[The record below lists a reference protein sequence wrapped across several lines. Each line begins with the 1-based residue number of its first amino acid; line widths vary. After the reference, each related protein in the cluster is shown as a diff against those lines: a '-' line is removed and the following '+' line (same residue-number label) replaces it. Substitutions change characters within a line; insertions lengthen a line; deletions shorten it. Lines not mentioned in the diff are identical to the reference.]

1 MKDPWAQFATRVI
14 KDVMYLKR
22 VSYKQLSD
30 ALQIIGI
37 KESPTQLTNKINRGQ
52 FSAVLLFQ
60 CLKALEVKGLELNW
74 GAMQEEDGGKPV
86 MAVANVVT
94 LGATRGH
101 THVTADYQVGTGRV
115 VCNPRGYVGHG
126 AVLDFEPTLVVEV

>member
-30 ALQIIGI
+30 ALKIIGI

-60 CLKALEVKGLELNW
+60 CLKALEVKSLELNW
-74 GAMQEEDGGKPV
+74 EMTQEEGGDKPA
-86 MAVANVVT
+86 MAVANMVT
-94 LGATRGH
+94 LGATRDG
-101 THVTADYQVGTGRV
+101 
-115 VCNPRGYVGHG
+115 
-126 AVLDFEPTLVVEV
+126 